1 MKNIL
6 KACGVSIC
14 YLLIVLCF
22 QLMCGAVADIAVTM
36 WNSTGLI
43 AVANFLGMILVA
55 ITALFI
61 FFIIGLIPVMLHEEL
76 KEEREDKES
85 KDE

>member
-1 MKNIL
+1 MKTIL
-6 KACGVSIC
+6 KVCGASIC
-14 YLLIVLCF
+14 YFLMTLTF
-22 QLMCGAVADIAVTM
+22 QLMCASVADIAVTM